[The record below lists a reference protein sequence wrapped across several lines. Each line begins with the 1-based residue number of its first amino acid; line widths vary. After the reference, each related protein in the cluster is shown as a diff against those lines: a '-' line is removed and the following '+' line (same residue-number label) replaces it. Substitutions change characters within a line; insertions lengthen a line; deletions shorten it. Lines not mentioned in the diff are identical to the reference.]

1 MINKNTQQ
9 TTQISSG
16 IKSESTIYL
25 KKSELPKD
33 ISSFRNDVGY
43 ISTSALGVWMKEHS
57 YLTKSEIN
65 TLIKN
70 ANLVVVD
77 SINKSMDDDAISRL
91 NDDITNIKGE
101 IVAIKDRL
109 TDLDIEFIPSSKESK
124 FATKSELNT
133 LSGRVSEIARLIP
146 DDIDTSYFATKD
158 EIPTKVSDLEND
170 AHYLTEH
177 QSLAKYAKKSEIPDV
192 SGFITIDD
200 VPSTEGLASEEWV
213 NSQGFL
219 KEHQS
224 LVKYAKKSEIP
235 DVSNFVTK
243 DEIPSIDGIASE
255 EWVNSQGFLKE
266 HQSLAKYAKKSEIPD
281 VSNFVTKDE
290 IPSIDG
296 IASEEWVN
304 SQGFLKEHQSL
315 AKYAKKSEIPSLDGY
330 ATQTW
335 VEEQGYLKEIG
346 NDYAK
351 KSDLDG
357 FVSKTSLSGTLGD
370 YAKKNSVYNKTQIDN
385 TFLSKEDASGIYPTK
400 EYVDETYLSNLEA
413 AKNYLKIEDYRG
425 LKDAT
430 VINTDFREKTLEELS
445 DTLES
450 SYLRNGFYIVHY
462 NDIVI
467 IKDNKIVQMF
477 KDGVPQTVIEWEVEE

>member
-9 TTQISSG
+9 TTSNSTG
-16 IKSESTIYL
+16 TKSESTIYL

-57 YLTKSEIN
+57 YLTKSEIS

-109 TDLDIEFIPSSKESK
+109 TDLDADFIPSSKESK

-133 LSGRVSEIARLIP
+133 LSGRVREIAGLIP

-177 QSLAKYAKKSEIPDV
+177 QSLAKYAKK
-192 SGFITIDD
+192 T
-200 VPSTEGLASEEWV
+200 
-213 NSQGFL
+213 
-219 KEHQS
+219 
-224 LVKYAKKSEIP
+224 EIP

-243 DEIPSIDGIASE
+243 DEIPSIDGIASQD
-255 EWVNSQGFLKE
+255 WVNSQGFLKE
-266 HQSLAKYAKKSEIPD
+266 HQSLAKYAKKTE
-281 VSNFVTKDE
+281 
-290 IPSIDG
+290 
-296 IASEEWVN
+296 
-304 SQGFLKEHQSL
+304 L
-315 AKYAKKSEIPSLDGY
+315 PSLDGY

-385 TFLSKEDASGIYPTK
+385 IFLSKEDASGIYPTK

-450 SYLRNGFYIVHY
+450 SYLRNGFYIVHH

-467 IKDNKIVQMF
+467 IKDNKIIQMF
-477 KDGVPQTVIEWEVEE
+477 KDGAPQTVIEWEVEE

>member
-109 TDLDIEFIPSSKESK
+109 TDLDVEFIPSSKESK

-133 LSGRVSEIARLIP
+133 LSSRVSEIAGLIP

-243 DEIPSIDGIASE
+243 DEIPSIDGIAS
-255 EWVNSQGFLKE
+255 Q
-266 HQSLAKYAKKSEIPD
+266 D
-281 VSNFVTKDE
+281 
-290 IPSIDG
+290 
-296 IASEEWVN
+296 WVN

-462 NDIVI
+462 NNIVI

-477 KDGVPQTVIEWEVEE
+477 KDGAPQTVIEWEVEE

>member
-9 TTQISSG
+9 TTSNSTG
-16 IKSESTIYL
+16 TKSESTVYL

-57 YLTKSEIN
+57 YLTKSEIS

-109 TDLDIEFIPSSKESK
+109 TDLDVDFIPSSKESK

-133 LSGRVSEIARLIP
+133 LSGRVREIAGLIP

-170 AHYLTEH
+170 VHYLTEH

-200 VPSTEGLASEEWV
+200 VPSTEGLASE
-213 NSQGFL
+213 
-219 KEHQS
+219 
-224 LVKYAKKSEIP
+224 
-235 DVSNFVTK
+235 D
-243 DEIPSIDGIASE
+243 
-255 EWVNSQGFLKE
+255 WVNSQGFLKE

-296 IASEEWVN
+296 IATQDWVN

-315 AKYAKKSEIPSLDGY
+315 AKYAKKTEIPSLDGY
-330 ATQTW
+330 ATQAW

-385 TFLSKEDASGIYPTK
+385 IFLSKVEASGIYPTK

-467 IKDNKIVQMF
+467 IKDNKIIQMF
-477 KDGVPQTVIEWEVEE
+477 KDGAPQTVIEWEVEE

>member
-9 TTQISSG
+9 TTSNSTG
-16 IKSESTIYL
+16 TKSESTIYL

-43 ISTSALGVWMKEHS
+43 ISTSALGAWMKEHS

-91 NDDITNIKGE
+91 NDDISNIKGE

-109 TDLDIEFIPSSKESK
+109 TEIDADFIPSSKESK
-124 FATKSELNT
+124 FATKTELNT
-133 LSGRVSEIARLIP
+133 LSGRVREIAGLIP
-146 DDIDTSYFATKD
+146 DDIDTSGFASKD

-170 AHYLTEH
+170 EHYLTEH
-177 QSLAKYAKKSEIPDV
+177 QSLAKYAKKTDIPDV

-200 VPSTEGLASEEWV
+200 VPSVEGLASEEWV

-224 LVKYAKKSEIP
+224 LSKYAKKTDIP

-243 DEIPSIDGIASE
+243 DEIPSVDGIATQD
-255 EWVNSQGFLKE
+255 WVNSQGFLKE
-266 HQSLAKYAKKSEIPD
+266 HQSLAKYAKKTD
-281 VSNFVTKDE
+281 
-290 IPSIDG
+290 
-296 IASEEWVN
+296 
-304 SQGFLKEHQSL
+304 L
-315 AKYAKKSEIPSLDGY
+315 PSLDGY
-330 ATQTW
+330 ATQAW

-346 NDYAK
+346 NDYVK

-370 YAKKNSVYNKTQIDN
+370 YAKKNSVYNKTYIDN
-385 TFLSKEDASGIYPTK
+385 TFLSKEEASGIYPTK

-430 VINTDFREKTLEELS
+430 VINTDFKEKSLEELS

-467 IKDNKIVQMF
+467 IKDNKIIQMF
-477 KDGVPQTVIEWEVEE
+477 KDGAPQMFLEWEVEE

>member
-9 TTQISSG
+9 TISNSTG
-16 IKSESTIYL
+16 TKSESTIYL

-57 YLTKSEIN
+57 YLTKSEIS

-109 TDLDIEFIPSSKESK
+109 TDLDADFIPSSKESK

-133 LSGRVSEIARLIP
+133 LSGRVREIAGLIP
-146 DDIDTSYFATKD
+146 DDIDTSCFATKD

-170 AHYLTEH
+170 AHYLTKH

-213 NSQGFL
+213 NSQGF
-219 KEHQS
+219 
-224 LVKYAKKSEIP
+224 I
-235 DVSNFVTK
+235 
-243 DEIPSIDGIASE
+243 
-255 EWVNSQGFLKE
+255 
-266 HQSLAKYAKKSEIPD
+266 
-281 VSNFVTKDE
+281 
-290 IPSIDG
+290 
-296 IASEEWVN
+296 
-304 SQGFLKEHQSL
+304 KEHQSL

-385 TFLSKEDASGIYPTK
+385 IFLSKEDASGIYPTK

-450 SYLRNGFYIVHY
+450 SYLRNGFYIVHH

-467 IKDNKIVQMF
+467 IKDNKIIQMF
-477 KDGVPQTVIEWEVEE
+477 KDGAPQTVIEWEVEE